1 MYVKVQF
8 KSRFGD
14 TYGGREYTYRCNY
27 DAIVGDIVKVPAGD
41 GTGIARVSEINVPL
55 TDIDTYTQSRIKDV
69 IGPAE
74 YKETLFEMQ
83 EKQEG
88 EQEETTA
95 VTYTGSYTT
104 GGEAIISIE
113 QMPKFK
119 NFISSLVP
127 DIEART
133 KDALMLAV
141 TPETEKAVK
150 DVRAQLRKEQKDF
163 HDRVMAVINKA
174 SDPIKA
180 VDEERKRIEGIYK
193 DADDKLRDKLDTVN
207 SGIVNEK
214 REGLRKFYEE
224 ERWRLHLD
232 KEELADFD
240 KWPENVIRSTTDNEY
255 QKRITA
261 YLDILAKDLETIAGL
276 PDGEEVMVEYKLL
289 RAANQPS
296 ALAIAQKTV
305 AERKR
310 RVEEERTRKEALAAE
325 RAEREAREKAAR
337 EKVEAALAKAEP
349 LAPPV
354 EAPAPKKKAPDPNS
368 IVKVFRFEVRNAKYS
383 QLKFITDY
391 LKQEGIEY
399 GKC

>member
-14 TYGGREYTYRCNY
+14 TYSDREYTYRCNY

-41 GTGIARVSEINVPL
+41 GTGIARVSAINVPL
-55 TDIDTYTQSRIKDV
+55 MEIDTYTQSRIKDV

-83 EKQEG
+83 EKQER

-141 TPETEKAVK
+141 TPETERAVK
-150 DVRAQLRKEQKDF
+150 DVRTQLRKEQKDF

-174 SDPIKA
+174 SD
-180 VDEERKRIEGIYK
+180 
-193 DADDKLRDKLDTVN
+193 
-207 SGIVNEK
+207 
-214 REGLRKFYEE
+214 
-224 ERWRLHLD
+224 
-232 KEELADFD
+232 
-240 KWPENVIRSTTDNEY
+240 
-255 QKRITA
+255 
-261 YLDILAKDLETIAGL
+261 LE
-276 PDGEEVMVEYKLL
+276 
-289 RAANQPS
+289 
-296 ALAIAQKTV
+296 
-305 AERKR
+305 
-310 RVEEERTRKEALAAE
+310 
-325 RAEREAREKAAR
+325 
-337 EKVEAALAKAEP
+337 
-349 LAPPV
+349 
-354 EAPAPKKKAPDPNS
+354 
-368 IVKVFRFEVRNAKYS
+368 
-383 QLKFITDY
+383 
-391 LKQEGIEY
+391 
-399 GKC
+399 

>member
-1 MYVKVQF
+1 MFVKVQF
-8 KSRFGD
+8 KSRFND
-14 TYGGREYTYRCNY
+14 TYGGREYTYNCSY
-27 DAIVGDIVKVPAGD
+27 DAAVGDIVKVPAGE
-41 GTGIARVSEINVPL
+41 GTGIARVSAINIPL
-55 TDIDTYTQSRIKDV
+55 SEIDTYTQSRMKDI
-69 IGPAE
+69 IGPAP
-74 YKETLFEMQ
+74 YKETLFEIQ
-83 EKQEG
+83 EKEDGSQVA
-88 EQEETTA
+88 TLTA
-95 VTYTGSYTT
+95 ATIPADES
-104 GGEAIISIE
+104 IIAIE

-133 KDALMLAV
+133 KDALLLAV

-193 DADDKLRDKLDTVN
+193 NADDQLREKLDAVAA
-207 SGIVNEK
+207 GIVDEK

-224 ERWRLHLD
+224 ERWNLHLD
-232 KEELADFD
+232 NEPLADFD

-305 AERKR
+305 ADRKR

-354 EAPAPKKKAPDPNS
+354 EAPKKKAPDPNS